1 MRFLSKRM
9 APEDIIKRYYEEGS
23 KLYRLLLAHSVSV
36 AEKSIEIV
44 RLHPEWKLDEIFI
57 RDAALLHD
65 IGIYWTY
72 APEIHCFGNY
82 PYICHGYLGADL
94 LRNEGLERHARICER
109 HTGSG
114 LSRESILHNRLPVPT
129 RNMLP
134 ETLEEKLICF
144 ADKFYSKSHPD
155 KERTITQIR
164 KSLAHYGKSSLA
176 RWDEMHRLF
185 YE

>member
-1 MRFLSKRM
+1 M

-23 KLYRLLLAHSVSV
+23 KLYILLLAHSVSV
-36 AEKSIEIV
+36 AEKSLEIA
-44 RLHPEWKLDEIFI
+44 RRHPEWQLDETFI
-57 RDAALLHD
+57 REAALLHD
-65 IGIYWTY
+65 IGIYQTN
-72 APEIHCFGNY
+72 APEIHCFGKY

-94 LRNEGLERHARICER
+94 LRNEGLEQHARICER

-144 ADKFYSKSHPD
+144 ADKFYSKSHPG
-155 KERTITQIR
+155 KERTVEQIH
-164 KSLAHYGKSSLA
+164 KSLARHGESSLA
-176 RWDEMHRLF
+176 RWDEMLTLF